1 MEKFNYETNG
11 YNRGEVNDF
20 INNVI
25 VQTEV
30 IVKKCQAQQ
39 QKIER
44 LTKELEHYRKMEDM
58 LKTSIVKAEESAD
71 NIKKLARDE
80 ANLVV
85 NDAKNNASRIVNDA
99 LLRAEKIEFRK
110 DTLESNMK
118 IFKRKLKLIM
128 RQQIEVV
135 NEIETLELVDDNIK
149 CDDGVE
155 SKSSKTNKDSS
166 E

>member
-1 MEKFNYETNG
+1 
-11 YNRGEVNDF
+11 
-20 INNVI
+20 
-25 VQTEV
+25 
-30 IVKKCQAQQ
+30 
-39 QKIER
+39 
-44 LTKELEHYRKMEDM
+44 MEDM

-135 NEIETLELVDDNIK
+135 NEIETELVDDNIK